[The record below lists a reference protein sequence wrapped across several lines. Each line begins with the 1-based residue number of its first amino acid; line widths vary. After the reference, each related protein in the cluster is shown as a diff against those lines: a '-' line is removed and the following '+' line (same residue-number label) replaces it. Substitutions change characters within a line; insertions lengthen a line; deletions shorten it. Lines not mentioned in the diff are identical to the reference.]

1 MKNNRKYYEKI
12 YSIIEKNIGK
22 RIFLELGV
30 LTSIL
35 ELETSTKPSYIFQKI
50 VCPIKN
56 EMDEISD
63 ISFNFEVRKIKN
75 RITHFIFF
83 PFWTSPVIFSSGLE
97 KLQSDFPE
105 EKLNSNQIVPKTN
118 LEIRDEKIQSQNPT
132 EISEFREYKKDEEE
146 KLSNTQ
152 NKNPDSQSDSND
164 DFDDFKDYEK
174 FLE

>member
-30 LTSIL
+30 FTSIL
-35 ELETSTKPSYIFQKI
+35 ELETSAKPSYIFQKI

-56 EMDEISD
+56 EMDEISE

-97 KLQSDFPE
+97 KLQSDVPE
-105 EKLNSNQIVPKTN
+105 EKINSNQIIPKSNLITN
-118 LEIRDEKIQSQNPT
+118 AEKIQHQDLT
-132 EISEFREYKKDEEE
+132 EISEFREYKKQEEQ
-146 KLSNTQ
+146 NTYAQ
-152 NKNPDSQSDSND
+152 NNNSDSKD